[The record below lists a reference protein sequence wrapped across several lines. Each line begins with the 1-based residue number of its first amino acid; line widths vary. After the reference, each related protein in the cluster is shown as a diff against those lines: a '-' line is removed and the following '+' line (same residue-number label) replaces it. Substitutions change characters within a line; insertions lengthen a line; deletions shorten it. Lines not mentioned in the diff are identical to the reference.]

1 MKCLIYKLKKNNRE
15 SSLGFTVL
23 DSVSCVFSPLL
34 TIIPKTVKRK
44 KLQSTYFALHIGEEA
59 GMATPEVESYR
70 RSPDALGNQNLYF
83 KKEQS
88 VWLNHGLTVV
98 ISFVDNQSKISIS

>member
-1 MKCLIYKLKKNNRE
+1 MRLGLFDKHKNYPKRLKK
-15 SSLGFTVL
+15 
-23 DSVSCVFSPLL
+23 
-34 TIIPKTVKRK
+34 KKKK

-98 ISFVDNQSKISIS
+98 ISFVDNQSKISISWSHSGCFCHSRE